1 MLIDS
6 SLWSPFHQAKDTL
19 FTALLNRCRDPPVH
33 IFSAPPSQRHAI
45 RTQANENISAL
56 LDLEREL
63 EVIQREFKQ
72 AYEMVSQQRAATESC
87 LWPIGAL
94 PFDVI
99 REIVLYTVEGGHD
112 HRQILNLSHVSKQW
126 REAVLSISWL
136 FTEANWDGWS
146 PLLIDTWCSRAGPH
160 LLKVYLPRLHSLGGA
175 SGSSRFELLQKLSTQ
190 VGKLEVVV
198 SSCLGGTVNRATNG
212 LFELQMPSLQY
223 LKVTS
228 VTDEMP
234 EFHLQNVPMLRVLEL
249 AKLDPRIPSS
259 LTNVTRLRCRASLRV
274 LKHRDNI
281 FSGLPNLQH
290 LALEIYGYAGSLIDG
305 MGHPIVLSSLISLEV
320 RWLSL
325 QQPPDILSFFGS
337 FLLPN
342 LRSLV
347 LHNVHRG
354 GCIYLLQSLV

>member
-1 MLIDS
+1 M
-6 SLWSPFHQAKDTL
+6 
-19 FTALLNRCRDPPVH
+19 
-33 IFSAPPSQRHAI
+33 
-45 RTQANENISAL
+45 
-56 LDLEREL
+56 
-63 EVIQREFKQ
+63 IQREFKQ
-72 AYEMVSQQRAATESC
+72 AYEMVSQQRAAAESC

-99 REIVLYTVEGGHD
+99 REIALYTVEGRHD

-175 SGSSRFELLQKLSTQ
+175 SGSSRFELLQKLSAQ

-198 SSCLGGTVNRATNG
+198 SSCGGETVNRATKG

-228 VTDEMP
+228 ATSEVP

-249 AKLDPRIPSS
+249 ANLDPRIPSP
-259 LTNVTRLRCRASLRV
+259 LTNVTHLRCRALLRV
-274 LKHRDNI
+274 LKHRDTDI

-290 LALEIYGYAGSLIDG
+290 LALEPEIYGYAGSLIDG
-305 MGHPIVLSSLISLEV
+305 MGHPIILSSLISLEV
-320 RWLSL
+320 QWKHP
-325 QQPPDILSFFGS
+325 QQLPNVLSFFGS
-337 FLLPN
+337 FLLPS

-347 LHNVHRG
+347 LHDVQRE
-354 GCIYLLQSLV
+354 IA

>member
-6 SLWSPFHQAKDTL
+6 SLWPPFHQAKDAL
-19 FTALLNRCRDPPVH
+19 FTALLNICQEPPARV
-33 IFSAPPSQRHAI
+33 FSAPPSQRHAI

-56 LDLEREL
+56 LELEREL
-63 EVIQREFKQ
+63 EVIQRELKQ
-72 AYEMVSQQRAATESC
+72 AYEMVSQQRAVTESC

-94 PFDVI
+94 PFDVT
-99 REIVLYTVEGGHD
+99 REIALYTVEGRHD

-136 FTEANWDGWS
+136 FTEANWGGWS

-160 LLKVYLPRLHSLGGA
+160 SLKVTLRRHYLGGA

-190 VGKLEVVV
+190 VSKLEILV
-198 SSCLGGTVNRATNG
+198 SPRVGETVNRAMNG
-212 LFELQMPSLQY
+212 LQMPSLQY
-223 LKVTS
+223 LRVAS
-228 VTDEMP
+228 VGNEMP

-249 AKLDPRIPSS
+249 TNLGLRIPSP
-259 LTNVTRLRCRASLRV
+259 LTNVTHLLCETSLRV
-274 LKHRDNI
+274 LKHRDTDM

-290 LALEIYGYAGSLIDG
+290 LALEMYDYAGSLIDG
-305 MGHPIVLSSLISLEV
+305 IGHPIILSSLISLEV
-320 RWLSL
+320 RWQRS
-325 QQPPDILSFFGS
+325 QQLPNILSFFGS

-347 LHNVHRG
+347 LHYVHREN
-354 GCIYLLQSLV
+354 CTALLQALV